1 MDFLLPGSFGS
12 RPGGSRSPNS
22 LPSPLHSFVPRSC
35 SAHLGAS
42 SPGGRHRAPRP
53 RRLTSRLR
61 GRCHPSPSGQR
72 SPDTRSFPSAA
83 RTPPASLARRWPHQP
98 SARVAPSGLSSQG
111 WRGCVWLG
119 NCNTEKRP
127 PPPSPPPPQGR
138 KGSLLVFD
146 SCPKLHRPRSS
157 RRRRQRLLTQGAGH
171 RRKSIPDKNQLLPEC
186 AAAIDTRARRVPP
199 FSSRGSSSNSDSG
212 EGGQMRH
219 TPQANVCSLGLKLRV
234 PDWVARQFRNLTRC
248 GHLSCSHAL

>member
-1 MDFLLPGSFGS
+1 MRLSSEKQVPEVKSIVTAELACTVARGKFLLFTLVSNSFLCVPMLMVPVLGSILPLS
-12 RPGGSRSPNS
+12 CAHAARIPRSAVATPAERPGCS
-22 LPSPLHSFVPRSC
+22 LGPFF
-35 SAHLGAS
+35 
-42 SPGGRHRAPRP
+42 PG
-53 RRLTSRLR
+53 
-61 GRCHPSPSGQR
+61 
-72 SPDTRSFPSAA
+72 
-83 RTPPASLARRWPHQP
+83 LARVRLVRKLQHK
-98 SARVAPSGLSSQG
+98 
-111 WRGCVWLG
+111 
-119 NCNTEKRP
+119 EKRP

-186 AAAIDTRARRVPP
+186 AAAIDTRARRAPP

-212 EGGQMRH
+212 EGGKMRH